1 MILVDGKPH
10 VRPCVSI
17 PADGNEGNAFIASIS
32 DLYAPLTTPL
42 PLAGGLMLTRSRGSE
57 EPRIAAALRAETPW
71 MAGAIDRIAEQAAMQ
86 LWAGRPWLAFR
97 PILLVGPPRS
107 GKTHLARR
115 LGALSGCGD
124 ALLSFAGV
132 SNNAEL
138 AGNPRGFRH
147 PLPAFPA
154 MAMLRT
160 GTANPVIVIDEI
172 EKAACSDMGDPVVTL
187 LGLME
192 RSTAGRYS
200 DGCLAAEIDFAHVN
214 WIVTANSIDR
224 LPAPLLSRV
233 DVVEVT
239 GPGPEHAELVLASLW
254 QAVASNVGLPPSA
267 LPHIEAAAETALLRL
282 FRNTRSVRRLRRAIE
297 TLVAVSARHMPRT
310 LN

>member
-1 MILVDGKPH
+1 M
-10 VRPCVSI
+10 
-17 PADGNEGNAFIASIS
+17 
-32 DLYAPLTTPL
+32 
-42 PLAGGLMLTRSRGSE
+42 
-57 EPRIAAALRAETPW
+57 
-71 MAGAIDRIAEQAAMQ
+71 GAVIDRIAEQAAMQ
-86 LWAGRPWLAFR
+86 LWAGRPWLSFR
-97 PILLVGPPRS
+97 PLLLVGPAGA
-107 GKTHLARR
+107 GKTHMARR
-115 LGALSGCGD
+115 LSAISGCGD
-124 ALLSFAGV
+124 GILSLAGV

-172 EKAACSDMGDPVVTL
+172 EKAACSDMGDPVDML
-187 LGLME
+187 LGLTE
-192 RSTAGRYS
+192 RSTAARYF
-200 DGCLAAEIDFAHVN
+200 DGCLAAEIDLSHVN
-214 WIVTANSIDR
+214 WIMTANRIDR

-233 DVVEVT
+233 DVVEVK
-239 GPGPEHAELVLASLW
+239 GPGPEHGELVLANLW
-254 QAVASNVGLPPSA
+254 RSVARDLGLPPSA

>member
-1 MILVDGKPH
+1 MGGKPH

-17 PADGNEGNAFIASIS
+17 PPDGNEGNVWMASIS
-32 DLYAPLTTPL
+32 DLYAPLTMPL
-42 PLAGGLMLTRSRGSE
+42 PLAGASMLTRSRGSA
-57 EPRIAAALRAETPW
+57 EPRIAAALRAEAPW
-71 MAGAIDRIAEQAAMQ
+71 MSAAIDRIADQATMQ

-97 PILLVGPPRS
+97 PLLLVGPPGS

-115 LGALSGCGD
+115 LGTLSGCGD
-124 ALLSFAGV
+124 ALLSFAGA

-160 GTANPVIVIDEI
+160 GAANPFIVIDEI
-172 EKAACSDMGDPVVTL
+172 EKAACSDMGDPVATL
-187 LGLME
+187 LGLLE
-192 RSTAGRYS
+192 RSTAGRFF
-200 DGCLAAEIDFAHVN
+200 DGCLAVEIDFAHVN
-214 WIVTANSIDR
+214 WIMTANSIDR

-233 DVVEVT
+233 DVVEVA
-239 GPGPEHAELVLASLW
+239 GPGPQYAELVLASLW
-254 QAVASNVGLPPSA
+254 QSVAREFGLPPSA

-297 TLVAVSARHMPRT
+297 TLVAVSARHVPRT
-310 LN
+310 VN